1 MAQDNINPALRST
14 PSSTAGQG
22 NLSDTASDS
31 LYTSR
36 GGADTLDSAALNRNE
51 GKYKVTQHMYPDD
64 LLGPTG
70 EYGSNYAMFYI
81 NVTEDSKLGRDPNG
95 EFVEDI
101 APRDRGELIAKV
113 ERDGNGEAYAASGV
127 VLTGTGASI
136 VTGSGNITKK
146 VIAGAV
152 AYGGAK
158 AVQSQ
163 TSNFKAQTKR
173 LKTAIALHMPN
184 NMNIRY
190 GVNYDEKD
198 MFKETLLGTALGGSI
213 SLGKS
218 LLDDPGNIM
227 DAAKG
232 AFERSKSGVAAAALS
247 VPGAEVAQK
256 LSGLAPNPKREQLFK
271 SVDFRTF
278 QIDYQF
284 FPRSPQE
291 SANVKR
297 IIKQFKYHMH
307 PEYKDTNA
315 FLYIYPSEFDISFY
329 HGTQENLNIHRHTSC
344 VLTEMNV
351 NYTPQGRFNAFA
363 DGSPTQ
369 INMVLT
375 FRELVPLT
383 KERIEDG
390 L

>member
-1 MAQDNINPALRST
+1 MAQDNVNPALRST

-31 LYTSR
+31 LYKSR
-36 GGADTLDSAALNRNE
+36 GGAESLDVYAKGGN

-64 LLGPTG
+64 LMGPNG

-81 NVTEDSKLGRDPNG
+81 NIAEDSKLGRDPNN
-95 EFVEDI
+95 EYVEDI

-113 ERDGNGEAYAASGV
+113 ERDGYGEAYAASGV
-127 VLTGTGASI
+127 AITGGAAAAITGG
-136 VTGSGNITKK
+136 GSVTKK

-152 AYGGAK
+152 IAGGAA
-158 AVQSQ
+158 AVASQ

-213 SLGKS
+213 SLGKTIAA
-218 LLDDPGNIM
+218 DPGNIM

-232 AFERSKSGVAAAALS
+232 SFDRAKSGLAAAALS
-247 VPGAEVAQK
+247 VPGAEAAQK

-291 SANVKR
+291 SANVKE
-297 IIKQFKYHMH
+297 IIKMFKLHMH

-329 HGTQENLNIHRHTSC
+329 HGTQENLNVHRHTSC

-351 NYTPQGRFNAFA
+351 NYTPQGRFNAFD
-363 DGSPTQ
+363 DGTPTQ

-383 KERIEDG
+383 KERIKDG